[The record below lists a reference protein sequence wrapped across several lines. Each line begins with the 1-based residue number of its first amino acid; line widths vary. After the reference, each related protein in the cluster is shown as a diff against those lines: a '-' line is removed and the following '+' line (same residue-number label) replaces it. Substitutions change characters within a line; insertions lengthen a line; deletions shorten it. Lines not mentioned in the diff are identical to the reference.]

1 MNTIVLF
8 FPIFYELGSMPRT
21 KQTRKSKQ
29 NREFLEESDLF
40 LKDFQKKVQLRIMK
54 LDAEA
59 KMSIESYETYHNV
72 KLAGI
77 PAELKQMTLGEI
89 IAWKEDEKENCNEIT
104 SSMNDQSLF
113 YVPSTIKAKKIS
125 KRGTTTS
132 DDGYVTE
139 GTTTGAP
146 TSRVSRASRAK
157 KIASEAKPRRI
168 TRSSS
173 KNRSSALV
181 DITHK
186 ALIKNKD
193 KGYIDTESQLKLD
206 KFKTPAPSKITKN
219 EFNLITPKVK
229 PNTPLNVLRRPREGE
244 MVLSMQGS
252 PLLVSAIVPDKTA
265 NINVPLS
272 NGNIM
277 SLLPNDGLRMSHIP
291 ALDPET
297 MRQLETLKDHIEK
310 VISLK

>member
-1 MNTIVLF
+1 
-8 FPIFYELGSMPRT
+8 MPRT
-21 KQTRKSKQ
+21 KQIRKSKQ
-29 NREFLEESDLF
+29 NRESTEESDLF
-40 LKDFQKKVQLRIMK
+40 LKDFQKKLQLRLTK

-77 PAELKQMTLGEI
+77 PTELKQITLGEI
-89 IAWKEDEKENCNEIT
+89 IAWKENEKENCNEVT
-104 SSMNDQSLF
+104 SSVNEQSIF
-113 YVPSTIKAKKIS
+113 YAPSSTLKTKKT
-125 KRGTTTS
+125 KRATATS

-139 GTTTGAP
+139 STTGGSTFHVP
-146 TSRVSRASRAK
+146 RTSRTSRASRAK
-157 KIASEAKPRRI
+157 KLVSENKPRRV

-173 KNRSSALV
+173 KNRLCSYTEL
-181 DITHK
+181 THK
-186 ALIKNKD
+186 SQKKD
-193 KGYIDTESQLKLD
+193 ELDLESNN
-206 KFKTPAPSKITKN
+206 FKTPAPSKLLKN
-219 EFNLITPKVK
+219 EYNLITPKVK

-277 SLLPNDGLRMSHIP
+277 SLLPNDGLRMSNIP
-291 ALDPET
+291 DLDPET

>member
-1 MNTIVLF
+1 
-8 FPIFYELGSMPRT
+8 MPRT
-21 KQTRKSKQ
+21 KQIRKSKQ
-29 NREFLEESDLF
+29 NRESTEESDLF
-40 LKDFQKKVQLRIMK
+40 LKDFQKKLQFRLAK

-77 PAELKQMTLGEI
+77 PTELKQMTLGEI
-89 IAWKEDEKENCNEIT
+89 ITWKEDEKENCSEVT
-104 SSMNDQSLF
+104 SSVNEQSIF
-113 YVPSTIKAKKIS
+113 FAPSTVKTKKT
-125 KRGTTTS
+125 KRATATS

-139 GTTTGAP
+139 STTGGSTLHGP
-146 TSRVSRASRAK
+146 RTSRASRASRAK
-157 KIASEAKPRRI
+157 KLTSENKPRRV

-173 KNRSSALV
+173 KNRLCSFTDL
-181 DITHK
+181 THK
-186 ALIKNKD
+186 TLMKNMN
-193 KGYIDTESQLKLD
+193 KGYVNNELDPESD
-206 KFKTPAPSKITKN
+206 KFKTPAASKLLKN
-219 EFNLITPKVK
+219 EYNLITPKVK

-291 ALDPET
+291 DLDPET

>member
-1 MNTIVLF
+1 
-8 FPIFYELGSMPRT
+8 MPRT
-21 KQTRKSKQ
+21 KQIRKSKQ
-29 NREFLEESDLF
+29 SRESSDESDLF
-40 LKDFQKKVQLRIMK
+40 LKDFKKKLELRLVM
-54 LDAEA
+54 LDAEV
-59 KMSIESYETYHNV
+59 KMSIESYETYHKV
-72 KLAGI
+72 KLSVI
-77 PAELKQMTLGEI
+77 PVELQQMTLGEI
-89 IAWKEDEKENCNEIT
+89 VTWYESQKENCNEVT
-104 SSMNDQSLF
+104 SSVDDKTL
-113 YVPSTIKAKKIS
+113 PSAPATVKAMKTS
-125 KRGTTTS
+125 KRTTAVS

-139 GTTTGAP
+139 GTVTGAR
-146 TSRVSRASRAK
+146 TSRASRASRTK
-157 KIASEAKPRRI
+157 KMASEVQSKRI

-173 KNRSSALV
+173 RNRISSLEE
-181 DITHK
+181 IMQKTMG
-186 ALIKNKD
+186 KNKENGRQS
-193 KGYIDTESQLKLD
+193 KID
-206 KFKTPAPSKITKN
+206 KFKTPAPSKMLKN

-272 NGNIM
+272 NGNVM